1 MNDFFDLESMYLFT
15 KVLEAGS
22 FSSVASKI
30 RMPKA
35 TLSRKIKELEDHIGA
50 QLLIRTT
57 RQVQPTDIGRE
68 FLQRANTILAA
79 VEDSKVLVKK
89 SSKEPQGLLRV
100 TAGVEFGLSVLSPII
115 LKFQKLCPKID
126 VEIDLTGRFVDLAYE
141 GFDVGVRIGPLE
153 DSSLNCRKIGSFSY
167 GLFASPQFIKSHTA
181 IKKVSGLET
190 LPKLAFSRAGQRHE
204 WKLVNGEKFEKLSVE
219 PKLVSNNYWVIEK
232 AAISGAGITFMPK
245 FLVQESVKAGLL
257 KPVLQ
262 DWHSIEIPV
271 HLVFPN
277 QRFISTKLRTFID
290 FIADEVNKNFLKKYP

>member
-22 FSSVASKI
+22 FSSVASKT

-35 TLSRKIKELEDHIGA
+35 TLSRKIKELEDQVGA

-89 SSKEPQGLLRV
+89 SSKEPQGLLRI

-115 LKFQKLCPKID
+115 LKFQKVYPKID

-141 GFDVGVRIGPLE
+141 GFDVGIRIGPLE
-153 DSSLNCRKIGSFSY
+153 DSSLSCRKIGSFSY
-167 GLFASPQFIKSHTA
+167 GLFASPQFIKSNTA
-181 IKKVSGLET
+181 IKKVSDLET

-204 WKLVNGEKFEKLSVE
+204 WKLMNGEKFEKLNVE

-257 KPVLQ
+257 KPVLN
-262 DWHSIEIPV
+262 DWHSVEIPI

-290 FIADEVNKNFLKKYP
+290 FIADEVNKSFQKKY